1 LPLICRQC
9 STRPNVVTEK
19 SKNILR
25 ELASQYGMKKIY
37 ITSTL
42 RTPEEQARAM
52 YNNIANGRVIRY
64 AAPGAEVTRI
74 CQNGIVS
81 SV

>member
-1 LPLICRQC
+1 
-9 STRPNVVTEK
+9 
-19 SKNILR
+19 
-25 ELASQYGMKKIY
+25 MKKIY